1 MKNYAKFVLIFGI
14 FMLAGIVAFLI
25 ISGKISDNI
34 SVSNEKMLILNDIVK
49 DAEEKIDSPDSFE
62 KKDYGVDFVVLDN
75 NEKEVYKTQG
85 AEDKIKGMIGE
96 NAIFTSDLAAKRRLL
111 YKYVTKDERIV
122 GTVIILD
129 LPEDGLA
136 DFKLRF
142 VLGVAAM
149 SAVFIIGAVIYGVY
163 IDKSIVKPFNRM
175 QSFAGKVADGKLD
188 EPLLMEEN
196 NMFGVFTESF
206 DIMREELA
214 ESRKREIE
222 LQRKEKELIA
232 SLSHD
237 LKTPITG
244 IKLTTELLEA
254 KLNKYLSEQSEKKH
268 SDSKDSM
275 SEQEQ
280 ADSAKQKSEQADSSN
295 PEIKMNEDILDK
307 LDNIYKKAD
316 QIDSLVSDLFSATLE
331 GLGEFKVNCVDEE
344 SDVLSEII
352 RKNDSKGL
360 VVESTIP
367 ELVIKIDSKRMSQVI
382 GNIISNS
389 YKYAGTKI
397 NVDYRIKDKYLE
409 MTIKDYGP
417 GVSRDELELITNK
430 FYRGKKAEVDNKEG
444 SGLGLYI
451 AKSLMV
457 KMNGELICDSDD
469 DGFSVTVLIPV
480 S

>member
-122 GTVIILD
+122 GTVILLD

-254 KLNKYLSEQSEKKH
+254 KLNKYINEP
-268 SDSKDSM
+268 SDSS
-275 SEQEQ
+275 
-280 ADSAKQKSEQADSSN
+280 KSEL
-295 PEIKMNEDILDK
+295 KLNEDILDK
-307 LDNIYKKAD
+307 LDNIYIKSD
-316 QIDSLVSDLFSATLE
+316 QIDSLVSDLFSASLE
-331 GLGEFKVNCVDEE
+331 DLGEFKVNCVDEE
-344 SDVLSEII
+344 SAVLSEII
-352 RKNDSKGL
+352 KKNDSKGM
-360 VVESTIP
+360 VVESTLPNLI
-367 ELVIKIDSKRMSQVI
+367 IKIDRKRMSQVI

-389 YKYAGTKI
+389 YKYSGTKI
-397 NVDYRIKDKYLE
+397 NVEYSIKEKFLE
-409 MTIKDYGP
+409 MKIKDYGP

-430 FYRGKKAEVDNKEG
+430 FYRGKKAEADNKEG

-469 DGFSVTVLIPV
+469 EGFSVTVLIPV

>member
-1 MKNYAKFVLIFGI
+1 MKNYAKFVLIFGV

-25 ISGKISDNI
+25 ISGKISENI

-254 KLNKYLSEQSEKKH
+254 KLNKYINEP
-268 SDSKDSM
+268 SDSS
-275 SEQEQ
+275 
-280 ADSAKQKSEQADSSN
+280 KSEL
-295 PEIKMNEDILDK
+295 KLNEDILDK

-316 QIDSLVSDLFSATLE
+316 QIDSLVSDLFSASLE
-331 GLGEFKVNCVDEE
+331 DLGEFKVNCVDEE
-344 SDVLSEII
+344 SAVLSEII
-352 RKNDSKGL
+352 KKNDSKGM
-360 VVESTIP
+360 VVESTLPNLI
-367 ELVIKIDSKRMSQVI
+367 IKIDRKRMSQVI

-397 NVDYRIKDKYLE
+397 NVEYSIKEKFLE
-409 MTIKDYGP
+409 MNIKDYGP

-430 FYRGKKAEVDNKEG
+430 FYRGKKAEADNKEG

-469 DGFSVTVLIPV
+469 EGFSVTVLIPV